1 MKREVGSDGGRGYP
15 PTLVHGRDRGCGK
28 VFPTA
33 PRHPARN
40 RSPFPR
46 RLRRRDRWCLALV
59 SSPTIAAS
67 VCWSSLATD
76 CPA

>member
-1 MKREVGSDGGRGYP
+1 MKREAGSDGGRGHP
-15 PTLVHGRDRGCGK
+15 PTLVPGVGRGGGE

-46 RLRRRDRWCLALV
+46 CLRWRDRWCLALV
-59 SSPTIAAS
+59 SSPTVAAS

-76 CPA
+76 RPA